1 MLLESVRNIKLGNEV
16 ELSIELFALLA
27 AVFTF
32 ISAAIGAFMVIWN
45 AISKV
50 SREVAD
56 IHIIINSRLEE
67 LLELTRKTAHA
78 AGMKQGKEE
87 EK

>member
-1 MLLESVRNIKLGNEV
+1 
-16 ELSIELFALLA
+16 
-27 AVFTF
+27 
-32 ISAAIGAFMVIWN
+32 MVIWN

-50 SREVAD
+50 RSDVAD

-78 AGMKQGKEE
+78 AGVKEE
-87 EK
+87 KER